1 MKNSLIISAFIMLIL
16 VGSLTFIGINLT
28 KKNGEYYNLETEI
41 TSAAKD
47 YYAQYPNELPNSE
60 IIITAYKL
68 IETNFLDKLA
78 VNDEECN
85 GYVIIKKNYISHDY
99 KPYIN
104 CKNYQTK
111 KYNPQN
117 EE

>member
-1 MKNSLIISAFIMLIL
+1 MVIL

-28 KKNGEYYNLETEI
+28 NKYGEYYDLEKEFM
-41 TSAAKD
+41 SAAKD
-47 YYAQYPNELPNSE
+47 YYAQYQKELPNHNA
-60 IIITAYKL
+60 IITASKL
-68 IETNFLDKLA
+68 IEKNFLDELA
-78 VNDEECN
+78 VKAEVCS
-85 GYVIIKKNYISHDY
+85 GYVVVKRNYISHDY

-104 CKNYQTK
+104 CENYQTK

>member
-16 VGSLTFIGINLT
+16 VGCLTFIGINLT
-28 KKNGEYYNLETEI
+28 KKNGEYYSLEKHL

-60 IIITAYKL
+60 VVITASKL
-68 IETNFLDKLA
+68 IETNFLDELA

-85 GYVIIKKNYISHDY
+85 GYVVIQKNYVAHDF